1 MLNEEEFKK
10 IIHRIVGAY
19 QLPLKTAEEMLQRI
33 LAILTPSAYG
43 GLQRQLVRWS
53 TAAVR

>member
-1 MLNEEEFKK
+1 MYINPFLAGVLAT
-10 IIHRIVGAY
+10 IGV
-19 QLPLKTAEEMLQRI
+19 EMLLMI
-33 LAILTPSAYG
+33 AYG

>member
-1 MLNEEEFKK
+1 MNQKMIPK
-10 IIHRIVGAY
+10 DRIA
-19 QLPLKTAEEMLQRI
+19 
-33 LAILTPSAYG
+33 AYG